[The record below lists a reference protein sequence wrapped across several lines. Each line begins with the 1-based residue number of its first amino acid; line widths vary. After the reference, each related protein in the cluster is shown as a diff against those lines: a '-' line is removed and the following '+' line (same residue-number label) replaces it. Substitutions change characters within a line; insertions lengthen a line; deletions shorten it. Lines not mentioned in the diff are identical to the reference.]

1 MPWALRMLWKNF
13 KCQQNV
19 QFSAIVFCFFVVFFF
34 SSYSCWVFKQK
45 RMNNCSFT
53 RSLSSSVSPKV
64 FFPHMY
70 VLLVV
75 LSVLIGLVNNA
86 YFNCASIDN
95 KAIGIFSYFNT
106 ILRKKIHT
114 LMYHTLMCMCV
125 CVCFHMKTNTQMQW
139 QSIYLLYPVVNR
151 KSIMSGM
158 TKASHGSS

>member
-19 QFSAIVFCFFVVFFF
+19 QFSAIDFCFVVVFFF
-34 SSYSCWVFKQK
+34 FYFSCWVFKQK

-64 FFPHMY
+64 FFPHMF

-114 LMYHTLMCMCV
+114 LMYTYVHV
-125 CVCFHMKTNTQMQW
+125 CVLSHENKYANAMTEHLFIIPCSQHKINYVRYD
-139 QSIYLLYPVVNR
+139 QSI
-151 KSIMSGM
+151 SWE
-158 TKASHGSS
+158 